1 MFQGY
6 IQNSE
11 IDGTI
16 QMKSY
21 LTGTPEIRLALNEDL
36 AIGKEFGG
44 TGDLGMVLL
53 DDCNFHESVR
63 LDSFDVDRTLVLV
76 SKESLVTAGAWTV
89 LAETSAGE
97 RRKVD
102 CKRRKVDRGRISGEG
117 ACESCLAACWPY
129 WNVIRMLLFVGLV

>member
-1 MFQGY
+1 MPFVFLGSTRFPGRPACQEKKTRESAFVTRLASSLADNGSHKIDPPPFCLQGY

-21 LTGTPEIRLALNEDL
+21 LSGTPEIRLALNEDL

-76 SKESLVTAGAWTV
+76 SGTGVHCSCCGA
-89 LAETSAGE
+89 
-97 RRKVD
+97 
-102 CKRRKVDRGRISGEG
+102 
-117 ACESCLAACWPY
+117 
-129 WNVIRMLLFVGLV
+129 